1 MQIHTQHSAV
11 VQ

>member
-1 MQIHTQHSAV
+1 MQIHTQHSAF